1 MNEASIELIQE
12 NTSFKVKTD
21 VRTIVYNFV
30 KRMFDIIMSI
40 LSVILFAPLF
50 LIISVMIKLDSKGK
64 VIYKHKRIGKNG
76 KYIYLY
82 KFRTMH
88 TNSKEI
94 LEELLK
100 DPKIRKEWE
109 ENFKLENDPRITR
122 VGKFL
127 RRTSLDELPQLL
139 NILLGDMSIVGPRPV
154 VDDEIDKY
162 GIYKTKFLSVTPGL
176 TGWWA
181 CNGRSCTSY
190 EERIKLELYYVEH
203 RSIILDIKTLF
214 KTVTAV
220 IKGHGAK

>member
-12 NTSFKVKTD
+12 NFKVKTD
-21 VRTIVYNFV
+21 IKTFIYNCV
-30 KRMFDIIMSI
+30 KRMFDVSISLLSII
-40 LSVILFAPLF
+40 LLAPIF
-50 LIISVMIKLDSKGK
+50 LIISIMIKLDSKGK

-82 KFRTMH
+82 KFRTMY

-100 DPKIRKEWE
+100 NPEIKKEWE
-109 ENFKLENDPRITR
+109 ENFKLENDPRITK

-139 NILLGDMSIVGPRPV
+139 NIITGDMSIVGPRPV
-154 VDDEIDKY
+154 VDDEISKY
-162 GIYKTKFLSVTPGL
+162 GIYKAKFLSVTPGL

-190 EERIKLELYYVEH
+190 DERIKLELYYVEH
-203 RSIILDIKTLF
+203 RSIALDIKTLF
-214 KTVTAV
+214 KTVKAV
-220 IKGHGAK
+220 VKGHGAK